1 VVVTLGLV
9 IILAAVIVITVVLIV
24 TAAVVV
30 VIAPVFML
38 VIVAALVM
46 GSAGSPFSFF
56 SIDVSICCLY
66 LFADGCGPLVVQLS
80 MELLVPKPFGESD
93 NGLGINNVGNR
104 VSCLQEAPD
113 EVTQGLLGGLMKLLQ
128 VILGARLLARS
139 HVIVGEDFLK
149 VFPRLFRV
157 LP

>member
-1 VVVTLGLV
+1 MQNWVRQFT
-9 IILAAVIVITVVLIV
+9 T
-24 TAAVVV
+24 
-30 VIAPVFML
+30 
-38 VIVAALVM
+38 VIVAALVVS
-46 GSAGSPFSFF
+46 GTGSPFSFF
-56 SIDVSICCLY
+56 GVGISVCYLY
-66 LFADGCGPLVVQLS
+66 QFADGCGPLVVQLS
-80 MELLVPKPFGESD
+80 MELLIPKPFGESD

-113 EVTQGLLGGLMKLLQ
+113 EVTQGLLRGLMKLLQ

-149 VFPRLFRV
+149 VVPRLFRV